1 VREGDGSPA
10 SLTCGVAF
18 APMPGEDVCGD
29 QHLVMPTARGYLVA
43 VVDGL
48 GHGPEAAAAAELA
61 VDVLQRHSD
70 EPVLTLVQRCHE
82 NLRRTRGVAMSV
94 VTLDAQHASLD
105 WVGVG
110 NVEARLLRA
119 LPATEATDE
128 VLLLR
133 GGVVGYQLP
142 ALHSAAFA
150 LLPGDTLVMATDG
163 VEPRYSDG
171 LERRSEPQPL
181 ADDLLAEH
189 GRQTDDALV
198 LVVRYGRA
206 VS

>member
-1 VREGDGSPA
+1 M
-10 SLTCGVAF
+10 L
-18 APMPGEDVCGD
+18 GEDVCGD
-29 QHLVMPTARGYLVA
+29 QHLVVATAQGYLIA

-61 VDVLQRHSD
+61 VDVLRRHAE
-70 EPVLTLVQRCHE
+70 EPVLTLVQCCHE
-82 NLRRTRGVAMSV
+82 NLRRTRGAAMSV
-94 VTLDAQHASLD
+94 ATLDAQHARLE

-119 LPATEATDE
+119 SSATQATDE

-133 GGVVGYQLP
+133 GGVVGYKLP
-142 ALHSAAFA
+142 ALRSAAFA

-171 LERRSEPQPL
+171 LERSSEPQPL
-181 ADDLLAEH
+181 ADGLLAEH

-198 LVVRYGRA
+198 LVVRYGSA
-206 VS
+206 ES